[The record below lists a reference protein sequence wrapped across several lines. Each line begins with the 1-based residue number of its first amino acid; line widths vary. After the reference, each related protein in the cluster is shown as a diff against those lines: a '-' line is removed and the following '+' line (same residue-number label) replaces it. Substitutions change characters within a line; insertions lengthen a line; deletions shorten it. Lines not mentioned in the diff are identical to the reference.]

1 MEDKELIQAM
11 YGFAIEL
18 AMDLEKDKFNIH
30 RDKWNKLMAECE
42 TKLNML

>member
-11 YGFAIEL
+11 YRFAIEL
-18 AMDLEKDKFNIH
+18 AIDLEKDKLIVH

-42 TKLNML
+42 TKLDI